1 MRNIMTGGRR
11 SERLDFEGRRDYQ
24 GFIIFGC
31 AVMRERGRFIRVAR
45 RKTPRQHMQ
54 GKEDNSTPQ
63 NNRNALLNALP
74 LRHKNAKILP
84 NQQPKRE
91 QQKQHCKD

>member
-1 MRNIMTGGRR
+1 
-11 SERLDFEGRRDYQ
+11 
-24 GFIIFGC
+24 
-31 AVMRERGRFIRVAR
+31 
-45 RKTPRQHMQ
+45 MQ

-63 NNRNALLNALP
+63 NNRNALLNALS
-74 LRHKNAKILP
+74 LRYKNAKILP